1 MEASRYDEMIQNL
14 DDLGAKGALI
24 GRAVYLFG
32 HCDATE
38 ALAEAL
44 LEREVEVA
52 AILDNNPSKQGRSF
66 RGIRVTAPQEILEAK
81 KKQSAV
87 CIAARA
93 YAAMADQMRRFGY
106 DGPIY
111 KVVDYNSFAEY
122 SLSEETILRMRE
134 RVERGLKGLEA
145 FKASYPGRFRLLC
158 PFPALGDIYFMM
170 SYLPAFLER
179 CGRRDCAIG
188 VVGRACGQVVRLFG
202 EFAVEFFSQRQM
214 DEMIQAALYTQDR
227 DTFIPHQ
234 DRPYVVNLYK
244 VLYSKRITLEK
255 MYCCGVFG
263 LPFDTLPANPS
274 HFQAYDG
281 LDEIPKGK
289 AVILSP
295 YAKSVTGIPAQVWE
309 QVVTRCEEKGLRC
322 YTNVAGEER
331 PLPRTEEIR
340 PTISEVRSVVE
351 RAGYFIG
358 IRSGL
363 CDVLCGAKARKIA
376 LYPDYNYSDTRWK
389 SIDIYYLN
397 GWENLQV

>member
-38 ALAEAL
+38 ALAEAW

-134 RVERGLKGLEA
+134 RVERGLKGLEE
-145 FKASYPGRFRLLC
+145 
-158 PFPALGDIYFMM
+158 I
-170 SYLPAFLER
+170 
-179 CGRRDCAIG
+179 
-188 VVGRACGQVVRLFG
+188 GRASCR
-202 EFAVEFFSQRQM
+202 
-214 DEMIQAALYTQDR
+214 
-227 DTFIPHQ
+227 
-234 DRPYVVNLYK
+234 
-244 VLYSKRITLEK
+244 
-255 MYCCGVFG
+255 
-263 LPFDTLPANPS
+263 
-274 HFQAYDG
+274 
-281 LDEIPKGK
+281 
-289 AVILSP
+289 
-295 YAKSVTGIPAQVWE
+295 
-309 QVVTRCEEKGLRC
+309 
-322 YTNVAGEER
+322 ER
-331 PLPRTEEIR
+331 
-340 PTISEVRSVVE
+340 V
-351 RAGYFIG
+351 
-358 IRSGL
+358 
-363 CDVLCGAKARKIA
+363 
-376 LYPDYNYSDTRWK
+376 
-389 SIDIYYLN
+389 
-397 GWENLQV
+397 